1 MASSTENP
9 VANAPAPAN
18 DTSLQSIIASYL
30 KKKGYNRSI
39 EGLAADLGTSVDKI
53 AVATDLINDATVL
66 QAVLNYNS
74 TEKFPGSFE
83 QSFKALSVW
92 IDRSLDQCKVCGG
105 YNDHSHFTLLLF
117 HHFCPSMAISSF
129 DAGINHSYFL
139 SYLRYD
145 CVVLAA

>member
-1 MASSTENP
+1 MAAPTENP
-9 VANAPAPAN
+9 VPNAPAPAN

-66 QAVLNYNS
+66 QAVLNYNA

-92 IDRSLDQCKVCGG
+92 IDRSLDQCKV
-105 YNDHSHFTLLLF
+105 
-117 HHFCPSMAISSF
+117 
-129 DAGINHSYFL
+129 
-139 SYLRYD
+139 
-145 CVVLAA
+145 